1 MHTQACESH
10 VNHSDIIS
18 SNSTCFQYR
27 VCPLTPVESRDQ
39 LASFHPTKQFLDT
52 QTRNKKRAFS
62 RWRTQLLSKTDRK
75 EQYNDKMNVSG
86 FTIMP
91 VRDVNGKRDKGQC
104 DLPGLQ
110 MCLGF
115 ISGTPLRPTGLKHPK
130 ATCFRGIVHINTQGS
145 GSPQMVI
152 RCDRY
157 QARGLTLFKGQGTS
171 VRECVCVSQR
181 MTVLVMWCQRESQLF
196 FLFFIRQ
203 KLSTDYRVQMIDFHP
218 IVPSAFQV
226 SGEWGGIKPL
236 VTSGSITICESNHH
250 GLFCPCLFD
259 DLLKIDEESGP
270 GSEQIPPCPATM
282 TVRTCLPSSGWYL
295 SVSFFPPSL
304 WWKMVR
310 KMKSEAWYLNINF
323 LDGHASST
331 GYRSPLLFFWGL
343 IYDRQICLAAWRF
356 CGNTSS
362 VTVFSLRISVPAFQ
376 KLLVAWLFSYI
387 LLWPCH

>member
-1 MHTQACESH
+1 MHTQACESR

-39 LASFHPTKQFLDT
+39 LAPFHPTKQFLDT
-52 QTRNKKRAFS
+52 QPRNKKRAFS

-86 FTIMP
+86 LTIMP

-115 ISGTPLRPTGLKHPK
+115 ISGTPLKPTGLKHPK

-157 QARGLTLFKGQGTS
+157 QARGLTLFKGQGAS

-181 MTVLVMWCQRESQLF
+181 MTVSVMWRQRESQLF

-203 KLSTDYRVQMIDFHP
+203 KLWRLWSSNDRFLSHCSQCFSGKRGMRGDQTISHQWIHHHLRIQSSWPFLSLPIWWPAEDWWRERPRVRADTPMPCHHDGENLSTIIRM
-218 IVPSAFQV
+218 V
-226 SGEWGGIKPL
+226 SVCIFFSPL
-236 VTSGSITICESNHH
+236 PLMKDGMENEKR
-250 GLFCPCLFD
+250 GLI
-259 DLLKIDEESGP
+259 LKYQFP
-270 GSEQIPPCPATM
+270 GWSRIIY
-282 TVRTCLPSSGWYL
+282 GL
-295 SVSFFPPSL
+295 SVSF
-304 WWKMVR
+304 V
-310 KMKSEAWYLNINF
+310 
-323 LDGHASST
+323 
-331 GYRSPLLFFWGL
+331 
-343 IYDRQICLAAWRF
+343 
-356 CGNTSS
+356 
-362 VTVFSLRISVPAFQ
+362 
-376 KLLVAWLFSYI
+376 I
-387 LLWPCH
+387 LLRFDLR